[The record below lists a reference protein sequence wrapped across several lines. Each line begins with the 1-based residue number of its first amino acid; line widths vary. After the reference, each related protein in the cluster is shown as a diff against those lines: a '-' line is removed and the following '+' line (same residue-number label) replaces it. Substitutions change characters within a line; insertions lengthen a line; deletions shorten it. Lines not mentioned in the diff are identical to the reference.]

1 MANSKHEVTI
11 KVQGDS
17 SDKVQPSQ
25 AQSPKPTNTQ
35 SDMSKEMHSRA
46 KQLVDESRDES
57 GKPSMTYHEA
67 LSQSGKSVH
76 QEFLEARQGP
86 SKIDHDEFTR
96 VGIGGNKLVEPETPE
111 EIESEA
117 QLEPVQIEP
126 EQLMPSLAD
135 MGKMWAVVFET
146 ISDFG
151 GKIKEEH
158 LARAVEMTKDF
169 YNDMPA
175 GTQTGFAEDL
185 SSSVPSPEMSSGT
198 SDKDDDNILDV
209 EVVDD
214 DENVISEGIINSA
227 EARQQDPDVI
237 GSGVGEDETGLSTLA
252 EDVGGDLIEDAAGDM
267 AADMGGVHNPEIS
280 SKFDTDSMGHVKAMG
295 KASIAAA
302 GSTAGAS
309 SAGDALSFFGGM
321 ARAGAGLARD
331 QYAGTLGKASKAAK
345 IGVGIATKGAVQP
358 TSSEEEGLGGG
369 GGSGGGGMMG
379 GLLGGGGGDGG
390 GGGGNPINAMAGD
403 MIDEVF
409 SAPLKG
415 VDMFIEVMEKGFEVF
430 MQLNAAVEEAY
441 NEIMGFSGAMIEARV
456 NTELEL
462 MEKRM
467 GRAGRMGEQFAD
479 YEDSRRELLTS
490 FEDTKEILMRII
502 VPIVTFIMNIITVIA
517 KFINMILALIMVIIE
532 AIYFVIEAL
541 LDMLMIPEL
550 LEGIG
555 GMFDWVTSWLLGSD
569 DEQVDP
575 LWDNLAQWVGDP
587 RGALGVMDGGPNIWG
602 DAAP

>member
-17 SDKVQPSQ
+17 SNKVQPSQ
-25 AQSPKPTNTQ
+25 AQSPRPTNTQ
-35 SDMSKEMHSRA
+35 SDMSKEMHTRA
-46 KQLVDESRDES
+46 KQLVDESKDES
-57 GKPSMTYHEA
+57 GKPSMTYHQA

-76 QEFLEARQGP
+76 QEFMEARQGP
-86 SKIDHDEFTR
+86 SKIDHDQFTR
-96 VGIGGNKLVEPETPE
+96 VGIGGNKLSEPEAPE
-111 EIESEA
+111 AVE
-117 QLEPVQIEP
+117 LEPVQIEP

-169 YNDMPA
+169 YGDMPA

-185 SSSVPSPEMSSGT
+185 SSSVPSSGMSSGT
-198 SDKDDDNILDV
+198 SDKDDDDILDV

-237 GSGVGEDETGLSTLA
+237 GSGTGEDETGLSNLA
-252 EDVGGDLIEDAAGDM
+252 EDAGGDLIEDAAGDM
-267 AADMGGVHNPEIS
+267 AGDLVGVHNPEIS

-309 SAGDALSFFGGM
+309 SAGDALGFFGGM

-331 QYAGTLGKASKAAK
+331 QMASGLGKASKAAK

-358 TSSEEEGLGGG
+358 TSSEEEGGGG
-369 GGSGGGGMMG
+369 GGGGGGMMG
-379 GLLGGGGGDGG
+379 GLLGGGGGDGGG

-462 MEKRM
+462 MTKRM
-467 GRAGRMGEQFAD
+467 GRAGRMGEQLAGF
-479 YEDSRRELLTS
+479 EDSRREMLTT
-490 FEDTKEILMRII
+490 FEDTKEILLRII
-502 VPIVTFIMNIITVIA
+502 VPIVTFIMSIVTVIA
-517 KFINMILALIMVIIE
+517 KFINMILAIIMIIIE
-532 AIYFVIEAL
+532 AIYFVIECILDL
-541 LDMLMIPEL
+541 LFIPEL

-555 GMFDWVTSWLLGSD
+555 GMFDWITSWLLGSD

-602 DAAP
+602 EAAN